1 MMSRFMHAGVP
12 ADPLQR
18 PRAATLAASGWRIS
32 SQALLDGLHA
42 VAPRLGLV
50 FLIAGV
56 LQMLLHWAG
65 H

>member
-1 MMSRFMHAGVP
+1 MSRFMHAGVP

-18 PRAATLAASGWRIS
+18 PRAATLAASGWSLS

-50 FLIAGV
+50 LLIAGV